1 MAKGFLHLHITVTSI
16 FLFIYLV
23 KVYLL
28 SVDKTELFN
37 KIRSKTKIADMI
49 LGSLIII
56 TGGYLTY
63 ISPVIETYLIV
74 KIILVIISIPLG
86 IIAMKKANKT
96 LAIGVLAIYFY
107 VFLVAKTDS
116 LKLQKEAF
124 VTPTPAEITI
134 SPEVLT
140 SVVSEGKAIFEV
152 KCAVCHGKDGKLMLN
167 GAKDLSVSKLSAAEI
182 IENIKSGKG
191 LMPGFKDE
199 FNEQQ
204 LKALTIYVESL
215 KK

>member
-1 MAKGFLHLHITVTSI
+1 MAKGFLHLHITITSI
-16 FLFIYLV
+16 FLFLYLA

-28 SVDKTELFN
+28 SVDKMEAFN
-37 KIRSKTKIADMI
+37 KLRSKTKIADMI

-56 TGGYLTY
+56 TGVYLTY
-63 ISPVIETYLIV
+63 ISPVIEAYLIV
-74 KIILVIISIPLG
+74 KIVLVIISIPLG
-86 IIAMKKANKT
+86 IIAMKKANKPI
-96 LAIGVLAIYFY
+96 AIAVLGIYFY

-116 LKLQKEAF
+116 LTLQKEAF
-124 VTPTPAEITI
+124 VTPPVIEI

-140 SVVSEGKAIFEV
+140 SVVSEGKAIFEA

-167 GAKDLSVSKLSAAEI
+167 GAKDLSVSKLTSAEI
-182 IENIKSGKG
+182 VENIKTGKG